1 MHNQPSRPTAATHAL
16 LRFITKNCPQDELLR
31 EYPENNSPQLNMPEL
46 HDRMLATSPEQ
57 KVLYALQQTGSRLVG
72 DRLLASYLADC
83 LHITE
88 GLGSIHK
95 LLLASEGEKL
105 GADPERI
112 KSLLAQADDNLRW
125 AAEMKAENYH
135 RTNVLAFLSLWA
147 AHEAGSENVIAAILS
162 TVQPAA
168 ALAVG
173 KFALGKYS
181 MVKWPWSEEQCLE
194 VAQKL
199 DQKAKEKTVDGGWDA
214 AARLTTQ
221 YHWLGATITVPLQA
235 SAKFNEASM
244 VRNVLVHRYG
254 RLGLHD
260 IARAPH
266 LAEYRD
272 TAVQLTQARL
282 GEYYQAV
289 IDVHLAIMSG
299 VTATGWK

>member
-1 MHNQPSRPTAATHAL
+1 
-16 LRFITKNCPQDELLR
+16 
-31 EYPENNSPQLNMPEL
+31 MPEL
-46 HDRMLATSPEQ
+46 YDRMLGTLPEH
-57 KVLYALQQTGSRLVG
+57 KILYALQQTGSRLVG
-72 DRLLASYLADC
+72 DLFLAGYLADC
-83 LHITE
+83 LHVTE
-88 GLGSIHK
+88 GLGPVHK
-95 LLLASEGEKL
+95 LLLASEGEKR

-147 AHEAGSENVIAAILS
+147 AHEAGNENVISAILS
-162 TVQPAA
+162 TVRPAA
-168 ALAVG
+168 ALAAD
-173 KFALGKYS
+173 KFAPGKYS
-181 MVKWPWSEEQCLE
+181 MVKWPWPEEQCLE

-214 AARLTTQ
+214 AARLKTQ
-221 YHWLGATITVPLQA
+221 YFWLGAIITVPLQA

-244 VRNVLVHRYG
+244 VRNVLLHRYG
-254 RLGLHD
+254 RLGLRD

-272 TAVQLTQARL
+272 KAVQLTQARL
-282 GEYYQAV
+282 GEYFQAV